1 MLSSISGALSAYSAA
16 PAAAAAQPKTAAP
29 QKPAEAGQDTVHLSS
44 AALARSG
51 DVDHDGDSH

>member
-16 PAAAAAQPKTAAP
+16 PPQAAAPTRTAAP
-29 QKPAEAGQDTVHLSS
+29 QKPAESDQDSVHLSS